1 MPQKHQIMILDL
13 DPEIN
18 IYYVQTLAL
27 IFFPGEKFS
36 PDEEDTPDTAHLT
49 VRVRREETGY
59 IANARLKLGDK
70 TAEAEREGLFCPE
83 HYPTGHPPIS
93 ADRARKIAVGAAV
106 FAVCSSLRSYRPS
119 WGMLTGVRPSKVAM
133 SFLDEG
139 MSKTRVKKILNN
151 EYLVIPKKASLAIDV
166 AMNERRLVGNYD
178 PKDCSVYISIPFCPT
193 RCEYCSFVSYTSK
206 RLLSL
211 IPEYLVRLCEEIRE
225 IFSRINRRGLRVQ
238 TVYVGGGTPT
248 ILSADQLRVL
258 LSTVA
263 ECTDVSL
270 LSEFT
275 VECGRP
281 DTIDAE
287 KLAVAASF
295 GVTRISVNPQSLC
308 DEVLHGIGRSH
319 TVDEFYRAFEA
330 ARESGIPVINTDL
343 IAGLPGDSFKTFSLT
358 IDKILELRPENVTVH
373 TFSVKRSADILKR
386 GEGIYS
392 MRGGDVGKCVDYS
405 QIRAQQVGY
414 RPYYMY
420 RQKNT
425 VGNFENVGFALDGTE
440 GLYNIYMME
449 EIHSIFSA
457 GAGAVTKLV
466 AFDTDPETGET
477 KNTIRRFFNPKY
489 PYEYLNG
496 FELSE
501 KFAEIEAFYSE
512 NTRS

>member
-1 MPQKHQIMILDL
+1 MILDL
-13 DPEIN
+13 DSEIN
-18 IYYVQTLAL
+18 VYYVQTLAL

-36 PDEEDTPDTAHLT
+36 PDEEDTPETPHLT
-49 VRVRREETGY
+49 VRVRRTETGC
-59 IANARLKLGDK
+59 AARAVLRIGDRLS
-70 TAEAEREGLFCPE
+70 EAEREGLYRPE
-83 HYPTGHPPIS
+83 HYPSGHPPLS
-93 ADRARKIAVGAAV
+93 LDRVRKLAVGAAV
-106 FAVCSSLRSYRPS
+106 FAVCSAVRSYRPS

-139 MSKTRVKKILNN
+139 MSKTRVKKILNT

-166 AMNERRLVGNYD
+166 AMNERRLVGSYNR
-178 PKDCSVYISIPFCPT
+178 KDCSVYISIPFCPS

-211 IPEYLVRLCEEIRE
+211 IPDYLTRLCLEIRE
-225 IFSRINRRGLRVQ
+225 IFARVDRLGLRVR
-238 TVYVGGGTPT
+238 TIYVGGGTPT
-248 ILSADQLRVL
+248 ILSPEQLRVL

-263 ECTDVSL
+263 ECTDVSDL
-270 LSEFT
+270 AEYT

-287 KLAVAASF
+287 KLAVAASY
-295 GVTRISVNPQSLC
+295 GVTRISVNPQSLSE
-308 DEVLHGIGRSH
+308 EVLHGIGRAH
-319 TVDEFYRAFEA
+319 TAEEFYRAFET

-343 IAGLPGDSFKTFSLT
+343 IAGLPGDSFRTFSAT
-358 IDKILELRPENVTVH
+358 MDKILELRPENVTVH
-373 TFSVKRSADILKR
+373 TFAVKRSAEILKR
-386 GEGIYS
+386 GDGIYS

-405 QIRAQQVGY
+405 QIRAQAAGY

-425 VGNFENVGFALDGTE
+425 VGNLENVGFALDGTE

-466 AFDTDPETGET
+466 ESHTDPETGEN
-477 KNTIRRFFNPKY
+477 KNTIRRLFNPKY
-489 PYEYLNG
+489 PYEYLSG
-496 FELSE
+496 DAFLD

-512 NTRS
+512 SSML